1 MYDPHAA
8 HQRLIEY
15 LTATYGDDLLRRDD
29 DTYPVYVFPAD
40 AQQRAMPDDVLVA
53 EPPRHTM
60 DRRSFAYY
68 DEGHLED
75 LRHTRPITNGLTF
88 CLDRLEAGP
97 LKLAAQLGGYF
108 DLLATCD
115 ALTNELRAYSRGE
128 RDNLRLRERLHATVP
143 PRSLWADGGGR
154 CAGIGIA
161 VLTVFNLDGR
171 YHLILGQRA
180 NSLATGPG
188 LYHVVPALMFQPSG
202 PDQFLNAEW
211 SITHQIVREFGE
223 ELFEVPEFA
232 NWADVQSADYFYEV
246 PAVADLRAMLGLDGS
261 IPTGHQ
267 PDAELM
273 FTGMAFNP
281 ISTRVEVLTLLMIH
295 DASWYTRS
303 QAAIDAAM
311 RTEHQETLYI
321 PLDTLAGLPEHPHL
335 SMTPP
340 GAAALWL
347 GVDAAR
353 ETLAARE

>member
-8 HQRLIEY
+8 HQRLIDY
-15 LTATYGDDLLRRDD
+15 VAATYGDDLLRRDGH
-29 DTYPVYVFPAD
+29 TYPVYVFPAD
-40 AQQRAMPDDVLVA
+40 AHQRARPDDLLVA
-53 EPPRHTM
+53 EAPRHYM
-60 DRRSFAYY
+60 DRQSFAFY

-75 LRHTRPITNGLTF
+75 LRHTRPVTNGITF
-88 CLDRLEAGP
+88 CLDRLETGP
-97 LKLAAQLGGYF
+97 LKLSAQLGHYF

-143 PRSLWADGGGR
+143 PRSLWRDGGGR
-154 CAGIGIA
+154 CAGIGVA

-180 NSLATGPG
+180 DSLATGPG

-202 PDQFLNAEW
+202 PDQFVNAEW
-211 SITHQIVREFGE
+211 SVTHQIVREFGE
-223 ELFEVPEFA
+223 ELFGMSEYA
-232 NWADVQSADYFYEV
+232 NWANPQSADYFYGE
-246 PAVADLRAMLGLDGS
+246 PAISDLHAMLGLGGGGGQAS
-261 IPTGHQ
+261 
-267 PDAELM
+267 AELM

-281 ISTRVEVLTLLMIH
+281 ISTRAEVLALLMIH
-295 DASWYTRS
+295 DADWYTRS
-303 QAAIDAAM
+303 MASLEDSM
-311 RTEHQETLYI
+311 RAEHQETRLI
-321 PLDTLAGLPEHPHL
+321 PLDTLDGLPEHLHL

-347 GVDAAR
+347 GIDVAR